1 MKINIQISC
10 GELLDKVSILEIKL
24 SKIKDK
30 EKLKKIEHEFELLQV
45 TCQLIKE
52 KDEEK
57 YLEFYT
63 ELLSVNKKLWE
74 IEDLIRKKE
83 KDSLF
88 DSEFIKLARDV
99 YFTND
104 ERFSIKDEINKYFFS
119 EIYEQKDY
127 EEYK

>member
-30 EKLKKIEHEFELLQV
+30 EKLKKIEHEFELLQA